1 MIIKNTFTFLLFILL
16 FSFVTCQNENNRGY
30 KIKVGD
36 QIPEIKLQMR
46 NGEVWTNKNFQGKVV
61 VIQFTGSWCSV
72 CRREMPELEEKVW
85 KQFKDDDFILI
96 GIDTKESKEKVDAF
110 INKIGVTYPIAYDVD
125 GKIFSEFTIK
135 GAGVTRNIV
144 VNKDGEIIFLTRL
157 YEEKEFNLMIQKIKS
172 LI

>member
-1 MIIKNTFTFLLFILL
+1 MIIKNTFTFLLFLLL

-85 KQFKDDDFILI
+85 KQFKDDDFLLI

-144 VNKDGEIIFLTRL
+144 VNKNGKIIFLTRL